1 MSSTTHLTITTYQ
14 ALPRLTTRRTPG
26 YIDLFHHLRN
36 GAISMPSHIPGPSR
50 ITAAGTKPKIIE
62 EYIGRVNTETSGASV
77 ARMQS
82 PEGWSEPGQT
92 PEFDEFTVVLK
103 GVLNATHSGGVLKV
117 KAGEALIV
125 RSGEWVQYSTPR
137 PGGADYIAVCLP
149 AFSPELVH
157 RDE

>member
-1 MSSTTHLTITTYQ
+1 
-14 ALPRLTTRRTPG
+14 
-26 YIDLFHHLRN
+26 
-36 GAISMPSHIPGPSR
+36 MPSHIPGPSR